1 MIVISK
7 FSPGYAEK
15 DKHDYDWTKD
25 HHDWSKQAQ
34 TESYSGDG
42 DFKPSPEIDSYNT
55 IPTFSHVDSYN
66 QPINQNFDDDG
77 YMGSHKSLRT
87 ESFHITEAK
96 DSSANNPI
104 SQHYVTG
111 SYKVHESDPQ
121 EYVNHK
127 VFQAPLANINLHE
140 TSYQPTGPE
149 HSQQDFEME
158 KDSYGGDEGLEDDD
172 YGESTLSQ
180 MNKEPEANGYEIEA
194 LKQYFLNGLK

>member
-34 TESYSGDG
+34 KESYSGDG